1 LLGIIIFF
9 SLSALE
15 YLMLR
20 KWHESAVGRE
30 N

>member
-1 LLGIIIFF
+1 VIFF

-15 YLMLR
+15 YALLH

-30 N
+30 T